1 MLHHCARL
9 LAATLSFSPRAGTA
23 FESCKR
29 ARRPLAIAMSLFL
42 ASCAGFAAAQESD
55 AAEALATNANPQQA
69 PIEAAEQGDVP
80 VKSRAQSALKYLGPP
95 TPLIVASPFPRSIPV
110 NLATSLS
117 SATRLWTLKQNFQ
130 NPAREYSI
138 TGLSPLIRGGVNT
151 RLANQSIQQTPL
163 KESAALANEAAL
175 EQDAAEAIARLEAID
190 NYNAVIAE
198 LEGEGGVWNS
208 DLTEELYSLGTL
220 LQQQGSHEEAIKLFD
235 RAVHINRINLGL
247 HTVEQVPAIESK
259 IQSHLALNQW
269 QDADL
274 TFEYLYYIQRRAYG
288 TRDPRLI
295 PVLSS
300 IAEWNLR
307 AFHSGHGE
315 ALGMRLNNA
324 LMFWNAA
331 ASMVKTYYGRQDE
344 RFVTYLRGIANSSY
358 LLSRNPEMMAELGSP
373 QFRNELAVNRVHLGQ
388 SDEYE
393 SRGYSSGAQ
402 ALTEI
407 LRYELDK
414 RDDVLALADA
424 FTNLADWYLIFG
436 RRRAAEEQY
445 GNAWRLLANQ
455 PNADAL
461 HKAYFGRVVPMPSF
475 VGEENKRHEI
485 NSLMQGEVPLESDYA
500 DIMFEVND
508 SGIVRDVRVISA
520 ETEDNKDQLSR
531 LRRMVRNSYF
541 RPIIK
546 DGVPQRSEGHVFRY
560 QYWY

>member
-117 SATRLWTLKQNFQ
+117 SATRLWALKQNFQ

-247 HTVEQVPAIESK
+247 HTIEQVPAIESK
-259 IQSHLALNQW
+259 IQSYLALNQW

-307 AFHSGHGE
+307 AFHLGHGE

-358 LLSRNPEMMAELGSP
+358 LLSRNPEMKAELGSP

-475 VGEENKRHEI
+475 VGEENKGHEI

>member
-9 LAATLSFSPRAGTA
+9 LAATLPFSPRAGNA

-29 ARRPLAIAMSLFL
+29 AQRPFAIAMSLFL
-42 ASCAGFAAAQESD
+42 VSGAGLAAAQESG
-55 AAEALATNANPQQA
+55 AAEALATNGNPQQTLT
-69 PIEAAEQGDVP
+69 EAAEQGDVP
-80 VKSRAQSALKYLGPP
+80 VKSRAQSALKYLGSP
-95 TPLIVASPFPRSIPV
+95 TQLIVASPFPGSIPV

-117 SATRLWTLKQNFQ
+117 SATRLWALKQNFQ

-138 TGLSPLIRGGVNT
+138 AGRSPLIRGGVST

-163 KESAALANEAAL
+163 KEISSLDNEAAL
-175 EQDAAEAIARLEAID
+175 AQDSAETIARLEAIG

-208 DLTEELYSLGTL
+208 DLIEELYSLGTL

-247 HTVEQVPAIESK
+247 HAVEQVPAIESK
-259 IQSHLALNQW
+259 IQSYLALNQW

-307 AFHSGHGE
+307 AFHLGHGE

-331 ASMVKTYYGRQDE
+331 ASMVKTHYGRQDE
-344 RFVTYLRGIANSSY
+344 RFVIYLRGIANSSY

-388 SDEYE
+388 PDEYE

-475 VGEENKRHEI
+475 VGEENKLHEI
-485 NSLMQGEVPLESDYA
+485 NSLLQGEESLESDYA

-546 DGVPQRSEGHVFRY
+546 DGVPQRSEGNVFRY

>member
-1 MLHHCARL
+1 
-9 LAATLSFSPRAGTA
+9 
-23 FESCKR
+23 
-29 ARRPLAIAMSLFL
+29 MSLFL

-138 TGLSPLIRGGVNT
+138 TGRSPLIRGGVNT

-247 HTVEQVPAIESK
+247 HAVEQVPAIESK
-259 IQSHLALNQW
+259 IQSYLALNQW

-307 AFHSGHGE
+307 AFHLGHGE

-331 ASMVKTYYGRQDE
+331 ARMVKTYYGRQDE

-424 FTNLADWYLIFG
+424 FANLADWYLIFG

-475 VGEENKRHEI
+475 VGEENKGHEI

-546 DGVPQRSEGHVFRY
+546 DGVPQRSEDHVFRY

>member
-9 LAATLSFSPRAGTA
+9 LAATLSFSPRAGNA

-29 ARRPLAIAMSLFL
+29 ARRPFAIAMSLFL
-42 ASCAGFAAAQESD
+42 VSGAGLAAAQESG

-69 PIEAAEQGDVP
+69 LTEAAEQGDVP
-80 VKSRAQSALKYLGPP
+80 VKSRAQSALKYLGSP

-138 TGLSPLIRGGVNT
+138 AGRSPLIRGGVNT

-163 KESAALANEAAL
+163 KEISTLDNEAAL
-175 EQDAAEAIARLEAID
+175 TQDSAEAIARLEAID

-208 DLTEELYSLGTL
+208 DLIEELYSLGTL

-247 HTVEQVPAIESK
+247 HAVEQVPAIESK
-259 IQSHLALNQW
+259 IQSYLALNQW

-288 TRDPRLI
+288 SRDPRLI

-307 AFHSGHGE
+307 AFHLGHGE

-331 ASMVKTYYGRQDE
+331 ANMVKTYYGSQDE
-344 RFVTYLRGIANSSY
+344 RFVIYLRGIANSSY

-388 SDEYE
+388 PDEYE

-407 LRYELDK
+407 LLYELDK

-475 VGEENKRHEI
+475 VGEENNLHEI
-485 NSLMQGEVPLESDYA
+485 DTFLQSEEPLDSDYA
-500 DIMFEVND
+500 DIIFEVND

-546 DGVPQRSEGHVFRY
+546 EGVPQRSEGNVFRY